1 MKLIDLDAEQDYL
14 LDGKYKVKA
23 GVAYNF
29 VHNSMKQSLETFPDI
44 DFARRNAVQ
53 SLAMFAN
60 SYEDE
65 EEDNE

>member
-23 GVAYNF
+23 GVVYNF
-29 VHNSMKQSLETFPDI
+29 VHNSMEQSLKTYSDI
-44 DFARRNAVQ
+44 DFARRNTIQ
-53 SLAMFAN
+53 GLPMFAG

-65 EEDNE
+65 GKNNE

>member
-23 GVAYNF
+23 GVAYSF
-29 VHNSMKQSLETFPDI
+29 VHNSMEQSLKTYSDI

-53 SLAMFAN
+53 SLAMFAG
-60 SYEDE
+60 SCEDE
-65 EEDNE
+65 GKNNE